1 ENILR
6 GVFSLPESVLL
17 TTDLLALVRA
27 APRMNP
33 GVKTARELV
42 AMYATM
48 VQAHAHQALALSF
61 ARPLVQDTPNDL
73 GTSMPWQ
80 EKHFVQL
87 QLVRINCNRP
97 PKAHRGMMVEAGPSS
112 VWAVAQARGMMVET
126 GSKLGV
132 GGVAQARGMMV
143 EAGPNSG
150 QHSMGLGVG
159 KMLVKLA

>member
-1 ENILR
+1 MPLEFFLAESVLLTTALWGTQENILR

-97 PKAHRGMMVEAGPSS
+97 PKGIGRQWG
-112 VWAVAQARGMMVET
+112 RKT
-126 GSKLGV
+126 GVTKL
-132 GGVAQARGMMV
+132 
-143 EAGPNSG
+143 
-150 QHSMGLGVG
+150 MGR
-159 KMLVKLA
+159 